1 MKLRI
6 AALFGSLCAASC
18 TCESVK
24 SNDIKTSGLYALLEA
39 NAPGTG
45 RVNVKATLTLG
56 QGSLTSLELASGDA
70 LTATV
75 GPTVRAMSRTA
86 AFGATWYEAGFD
98 ADAADTTV
106 KIALSRQADT
116 SAPESVVTLPPPFAF
131 TSPSANAAFPRT
143 GVITLSWSGA
153 GQGDAMHVSARGACI
168 TAVDTDLSAD
178 SGAHT
183 LAPFVAAS
191 GTPSDSCD
199 VAIALVRTRLGQV
212 DPAYGKGG
220 AFKATVQRSITVR
233 STP

>member
-1 MKLRI
+1 MKLRT
-6 AALFGSLCAASC
+6 AVSLACLSFASC

-45 RVNVKATLTLG
+45 QVDLKATLTLG
-56 QGSLTSLELASGDA
+56 QGSLTYLELAAGDA

-75 GPTVRAMSRTA
+75 GPTTRAMSRKA
-86 AFGATWYEAGFD
+86 AFGATWYEAAFD
-98 ADAADTTV
+98 GDAAETSLQ
-106 KIALSRQADT
+106 IALTRQNDA
-116 SAPESVVTLPPPFAF
+116 SAPESVVTLPAPFTF
-131 TSPSANAAFPRT
+131 TAPMANASFPRS
-143 GVITLSWSGA
+143 GAITLTWSGG
-153 GQGDAMHVSARGACI
+153 GQADPMHVSARGACI
-168 TAVDTDLSAD
+168 TSVDTDLSAD
-178 SGAHT
+178 SGTHT

-199 VAIALVRTRLGQV
+199 VAIALVRTRLGRV

-220 AFKATVQRSITVR
+220 VFKATVQRSLTVR